1 MVGLRSRS
9 DPSQCIFHNLYY
21 TCFHMRPEITS
32 EMEYVRT
39 SVIISF
45 KFNLARI
52 NRDIITLI
60 RIHPVVQYDGR
71 VERLLF
77 IFIAHYEGT
86 VRLGDA

>member
-1 MVGLRSRS
+1 
-9 DPSQCIFHNLYY
+9 
-21 TCFHMRPEITS
+21 MRPEITS

-39 SVIISF
+39 SVIRYFISF

-52 NRDIITLI
+52 NRDIITII

-71 VERLLF
+71 VEKLLF

-86 VRLGDA
+86 SRRCLMHLTVPV